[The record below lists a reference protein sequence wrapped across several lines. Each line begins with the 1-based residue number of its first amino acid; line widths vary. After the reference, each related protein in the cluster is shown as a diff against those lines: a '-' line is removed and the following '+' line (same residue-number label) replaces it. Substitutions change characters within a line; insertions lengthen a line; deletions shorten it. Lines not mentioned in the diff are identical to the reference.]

1 MLTQDIDRLRSVK
14 GRRAGVSAESVEDAY
29 RLVHTSTQP
38 WLRLARSRHAASDSK
53 ADRARWEAWIAALT
67 PPSHGIRGTWSQ
79 ACLLADAGGEMLR
92 ALRKTLIP
100 CLSVGSVA
108 QEIQRRIE
116 HGTLAP
122 SARIRRRTLAK
133 ALRVPASYVDL
144 ALADLA
150 ATGLVEVRAGRR
162 APAPSAGGR
171 VTATGRRQGLAIGA
185 TGAGAA

>member
-1 MLTQDIDRLRSVK
+1 MLAEDIDRLRSVK
-14 GRRAGVSAESVEDAY
+14 ARRASVSTEAVEDAY
-29 RLVHTSTQP
+29 RLVHASTQP

-53 ADRARWEAWIAALT
+53 ADLARWEAWVAALT

-79 ACLLADAGGEMLR
+79 VCLLAGLGREMLR
-92 ALRKTLIP
+92 ALRETLVP

-133 ALRVPASYVDL
+133 ALRVPASYIGL
-144 ALADLA
+144 AVVDLA
-150 ATGLVEVRAGRR
+150 ATGLVEVRSNGR
-162 APAPSAGGR
+162 AAVPSAGGR
-171 VTATGRRQGLAIGA
+171 VPVTGRRQRIAIGA

>member
-14 GRRAGVSAESVEDAY
+14 GRRTGVPTEAVEDTY
-29 RLVHTSTQP
+29 HLVHASTQP

-67 PPSHGIRGTWSQ
+67 PPPHGIRGTWSQ

-92 ALRKTLIP
+92 ALSETLVP
-100 CLSVGSVA
+100 CPSVGTVA

-116 HGTLAP
+116 HGILTP
-122 SARIRRRTLAK
+122 STRIRRRTLVK
-133 ALRVPASYVDL
+133 ALRVPTSYVDL

-150 ATGLVEVRAGRR
+150 ATGLVEARAGRR
-162 APAPSAGGR
+162 APAPCAGGR

-185 TGAGAA
+185 TGVGAA